1 MYFDKTLPVMLLY
14 KRERQQYHDAI
25 TDNVSPSTVYG
36 AEHLLRLF
44 GKYISPGE
52 CVFVPI
58 SKISIPV
65 FFNFFSFCS
74 FRPHHSNF
82 HSCVFDFFLFAVKMP
97 ELLSYVNMEE
107 ETLTQLQQKLHDFL
121 KYDINSSIHYI
132 QKFLG

>member
-65 FFNFFSFCS
+65 FFNFFLSAVS
-74 FRPHHSNF
+74 GHTTLISIP
-82 HSCVFDFFLFAVKMP
+82 VFSIFFFL
-97 ELLSYVNMEE
+97 
-107 ETLTQLQQKLHDFL
+107 Q
-121 KYDINSSIHYI
+121 
-132 QKFLG
+132 